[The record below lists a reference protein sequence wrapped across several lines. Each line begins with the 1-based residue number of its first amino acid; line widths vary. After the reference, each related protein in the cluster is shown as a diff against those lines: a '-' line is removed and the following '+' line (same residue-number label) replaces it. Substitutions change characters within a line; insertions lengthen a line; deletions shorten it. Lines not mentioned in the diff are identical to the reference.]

1 MLFKQ
6 DYTIYFRRPAAVM
19 DELRS
24 NHNAQSSR
32 DGTGEAARE
41 KPMNTLPL
49 NARRFAGSDNES
61 FPVLDAFRTVKLD
74 VTPCRCIDGRTTNAL
89 ARGLSKLGPA
99 RTADRE

>member
-1 MLFKQ
+1 
-6 DYTIYFRRPAAVM
+6 M

-32 DGTGEAARE
+32 REGTGEAARE

-61 FPVLDAFRTVKLD
+61 FPLPGAFLTIKLD
-74 VTPCRCIDGRTTNAL
+74 VTPCRCIDEQITNAL
-89 ARGLSKLGPA
+89 ARGLSKLRPA
-99 RTADRE
+99 SESEARDR